1 MKSAF
6 LDAFSGLSGDMI
18 AGAMLDAGA
27 DFEELRGALASLPLD
42 GYHLA
47 ARGKLGDVHTALK
60 FEVQVSTA
68 HPERHLSNIREIV
81 ARASALSSGV
91 KDRAM
96 AIFGVLAE
104 AEAKI
109 HRTTPEQVHFHE
121 VGAVD
126 SIIDIVTAAWGFER
140 LELKEMIGSPLP
152 AGRGLGGV
160 VTT

>member
-27 DFEELRGALASLPLD
+27 DFEELREALASLPLN
-42 GYHLA
+42 GYRLV
-47 ARGKLGDVHTALK
+47 ARRKLVAGMSALK
-60 FEVQVSTA
+60 FDVEVSATQ
-68 HPERHLSNIREIV
+68 PERHLRDIREIV
-81 ARASALSSGV
+81 ARASALSTGV

-126 SIIDIVTAAWGFER
+126 SIIDIVTADWGF
-140 LELKEMIGSPLP
+140 
-152 AGRGLGGV
+152 AGVHLSG
-160 VTT
+160 